1 MEKMFNL
8 IKADLYKSFHRQ
20 SLYIFTALMLCFA
33 LLVNVVFASVDQGIS
48 AVKASLELLT
58 FPLLFLIIFVD
69 IVTAEENKLHT
80 SKNTISYGLSRIK
93 FFIAKNITAT
103 VLGMI
108 VGTITIVVYLGSA
121 LVLLQPEKIDY
132 TMLFT
137 DLLLRYAAAFLI
149 YIAAITLGTFL
160 ACIIKQNSYFVLAY
174 NGIILIPT
182 LIFQLLSNKFSIFH
196 IFDQLLLITQS
207 AVIAEANYA
216 QLMISVW
223 ISLAHIVIFMVLGLI
238 AMKRQEIK

>member
-1 MEKMFNL
+1 MFNL

-121 LVLLQPEKIDY
+121 LVLLQPENIDY

-137 DLLLRYAAAFLI
+137 DILLRYAIAFLI
-149 YIAAITLGTFL
+149 YIAAINLGTFL
-160 ACIIKQNSYFVLAY
+160 ACVIKQNSYFILAY
-174 NGIILIPT
+174 NAIILIPT
-182 LIFQLLSNKFSIFH
+182 FIFQILSQKFPIFMLLNKF
-196 IFDQLLLITQS
+196 LLITQS
-207 AVIAEANYA
+207 GDIAKMDHAH
-216 QLMISVW
+216 LIVPVC
-223 ISLAHIVIFMVLGLI
+223 ISLVHIVIFTALGLI
-238 AMKRQEIK
+238 AMRKQDIN